1 MSNTQQNRFEIDLAL
16 DVQQIR
22 LNRRIF
28 RCSKID
34 AYKNEIMILRHLNI
48 SFNNISHWL
57 NDYHGVH
64 ISSSAVNKRF
74 HHWIATDESSN

>member
-16 DVQQIR
+16 DAQQMR

-28 RCSKID
+28 RRSKID
-34 AYKNEIMILRHLNI
+34 AYKNEIIILRHLNI

-64 ISSSAVNKRF
+64 ISPSAVNKRF
-74 HHWIATDESSN
+74 NHWIATDESNN

>member
-28 RCSKID
+28 RRSKID
-34 AYKNEIMILRHLNI
+34 VYKNEIIILRHLNI
-48 SFNNISHWL
+48 SFKNISHWL

-64 ISSSAVNKRF
+64 ISPSAVNKRF
-74 HHWIATDESSN
+74 NHWIATDESNN